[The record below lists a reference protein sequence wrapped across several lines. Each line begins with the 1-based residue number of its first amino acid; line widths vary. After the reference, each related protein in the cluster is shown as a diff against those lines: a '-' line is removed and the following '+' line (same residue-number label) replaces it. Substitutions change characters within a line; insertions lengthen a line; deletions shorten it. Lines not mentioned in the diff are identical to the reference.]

1 MSFRT
6 GCDTGRYGKDS
17 TDPVNTDKNNAM
29 RRILLLSNSTM
40 HGGTYLEWP
49 RPQLEGFL
57 AGGPEVVFI
66 PYARPGG
73 ISHDEYTELT
83 RSALTEI
90 GCTVSGIHE
99 HADPVAAVNAAD
111 AVFAGGGNTFVLLR
125 NLYESGLVAPL
136 RERVAGGMRYMGASA
151 GTNIAGM
158 TIGTTNDMP
167 IVYPPTFD
175 ALGLLPF
182 NINPHYLDP
191 DPDSKHQGETRETR
205 INEFHFH
212 NQQPVVAL
220 REGTMLKIEEDRVEL
235 IGTAGGRLFRAG
247 DEPEELGATARLDR
261 LLSA

>member
-1 MSFRT
+1 
-6 GCDTGRYGKDS
+6 
-17 TDPVNTDKNNAM
+17 M
-29 RRILLLSNSTM
+29 RQILLLSNSTM
-40 HGGTYLEWP
+40 HGATYLEWP
-49 RPQLEGFL
+49 RPQLEEFL
-57 AGGPEVVFI
+57 VGGRDIVFI

-73 ISHDEYTELT
+73 ISHDEYTALT
-83 RSALTEI
+83 RTALAEI
-90 GCTVSGIHE
+90 GCTVCGIHE

-125 NLYESGLVAPL
+125 NLYENGLVAPL
-136 RERVAGGMRYMGASA
+136 RERVDAGMRYMGASA

-167 IVYPPTFD
+167 IVYPPTFN
-175 ALGLLPF
+175 ALGLVPF

-220 REGTMLKIEEDRVEL
+220 REGTMLRIEGDRIEL
-235 IGTAGGRLFRAG
+235 TGTPGGRIFGAG
-247 DEPEELGATARLDR
+247 AAPEELESGARLDHMST
-261 LLSA
+261 LSRENS